1 MYLNLTQ
8 KLDLK
13 LLHTLSQRHYVD
25 EVLEVYVSNL
35 NVSNYRDITL
45 QKSNSDGQRAAY
57 LYMGTYEGCSKIIV
71 TNRLFSFLSDEFW

>member
-35 NVSNYRDITL
+35 NVGRPNYQDITL

-57 LYMGTYEGCSKIIV
+57 MGTYWSLYGA
-71 TNRLFSFLSDEFW
+71 LSAVRQP

>member
-13 LLHTLSQRHYVD
+13 LLHTLSQRPYVD

-35 NVSNYRDITL
+35 NVGRPNYRDITL

-57 LYMGTYEGCSKIIV
+57 MGTYWLLYGA
-71 TNRLFSFLSDEFW
+71 LSAVRQP

>member
-8 KLDLK
+8 KLNLK

-25 EVLEVYVSNL
+25 EVLEVYVSKL

-57 LYMGTYEGCSKIIV
+57 MGTYWLLYGA
-71 TNRLFSFLSDEFW
+71 LSAVRQP

>member
-25 EVLEVYVSNL
+25 EVLEVYVSKL

-57 LYMGTYEGCSKIIV
+57 MGTYWLLYGA
-71 TNRLFSFLSDEFW
+71 LSAVRQP

>member
-8 KLDLK
+8 KLNLK

-57 LYMGTYEGCSKIIV
+57 MGTY
-71 TNRLFSFLSDEFW
+71 

>member
-8 KLDLK
+8 KLDLT

-57 LYMGTYEGCSKIIV
+57 
-71 TNRLFSFLSDEFW
+71 

>member
-8 KLDLK
+8 KLNLK

-25 EVLEVYVSNL
+25 EVLEVYVSKL

-57 LYMGTYEGCSKIIV
+57 MGTYWSLYGA
-71 TNRLFSFLSDEFW
+71 LSAVRQP